1 MIWIQMQRF
10 SAPAYLRTNIEKHE
24 TNKTLTFLDCFDL
37 DVSLFYAASLTNVLW
52 KTNWKPQLV
61 V

>member
-10 SAPAYLRTNIEKHE
+10 SAAAYLRTNIEKHE

-37 DVSLFYAASLTNVLW
+37 DVFMFYAG
-52 KTNWKPQLV
+52 P
-61 V
+61 